1 MEKGWEGSSSE
12 VTFQQRPE
20 QREEASMQRC
30 PSWGPQVWE
39 LPTGVKNLIS
49 GVTT

>member
-20 QREEASMQRC
+20 QREASMQRC